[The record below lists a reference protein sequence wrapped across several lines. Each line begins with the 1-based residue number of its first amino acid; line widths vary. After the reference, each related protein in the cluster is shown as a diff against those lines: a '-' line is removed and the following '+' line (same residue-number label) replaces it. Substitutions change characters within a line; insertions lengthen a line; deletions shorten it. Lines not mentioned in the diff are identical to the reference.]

1 MKRFILT
8 MLISLM
14 ALSASAQQ
22 WGHSG
27 YGNSFGNKM
36 SYGDTQLS
44 GYRGMVEGVMTL
56 INNSTGFV
64 FSTTHGYQFPKC
76 LFVGVVG
83 QYGRSYRLHYTR
95 FDCDVYRLG
104 LDVRTSFNS
113 RSFSP
118 VASMQVA
125 HEWGDHSSQGGF
137 DRCFSSFY
145 CSATAGIRYLVYKG
159 IGVIAACGV
168 EYRPTW
174 WKDDCPQFI
183 MKVGVEF

>member
-1 MKRFILT
+1 MKRFILCV
-8 MLISLM
+8 LISLM

-56 INNSTGFV
+56 INDTDAYV
-64 FSTTHGYQFPKC
+64 FSTTHGYQFPRY
-76 LFVGVVG
+76 LFVGLVG
-83 QYGRSYRLHYTR
+83 QYGRSFRRHYTR
-95 FDCDVYRLG
+95 FDCNVYRLG
-104 LDVRTSFNS
+104 VDVRASLNS
-113 RSFSP
+113 KKFSP
-118 VASMQVA
+118 VVSAQVGN
-125 HEWGDHSSQGGF
+125 EWADHFTQGDFGYRSG
-137 DRCFSSFY
+137 FY
-145 CSATAGIRYLVYKG
+145 CSATAGVRYLLYKCIG
-159 IGVIAACGV
+159 INAACGV

-174 WKDDCPQFI
+174 WKDDYPQFI